1 MKKSSQNKSLTFLDK
16 TFWITESVD
25 NPKHVA
31 SLQLLEK
38 PADAQ
43 PDTCYVT
50 ALYEEVMQFD
60 KATSPFNCRVR
71 SFLKF
76 PVGLVP
82 VEKLDMH
89 YHVQLHVV
97 DDMSDREALDD
108 YIAKM
113 HEVMLDRDKPLWQF
127 HFIHDA
133 KSNVYGI
140 YVKVHHM
147 YGDGATLVRW
157 FQEGYLTEPSTDAFT
172 PIWAVKRRRAKRTKA
187 KLWRRF
193 ARGTW
198 SFLVASKD
206 LLVIFIRLF
215 FKLLLI
221 NRHYMPLPFS
231 GTKTVLT
238 GQVKSGR
245 AVATMDIDFN
255 RVRTLGKRTRASA
268 NEILL
273 CIFDIGIHRFL
284 QDYGH
289 TFNKAL
295 YTNMPIN
302 LRKPGEQSSGNKIA
316 IVPVK
321 LAHGQSDPYLRLRE
335 IISNHRIVK
344 NAAQHASPGAFSYYT
359 VIIQSYALIFEVLRI
374 SNLMKP
380 IANLLVSN
388 VPGPADTR
396 YLKDSR
402 LLSNYP
408 VSTMTPGGGVNITLM
423 TYAGTANIGFVCC
436 NKSIKSLQP
445 LAAYC
450 ADAFDLLEK
459 CVDDPTVNIDDIGEH
474 IAEMPVSIV
483 TDVLTHHD
491 ETTPNL
497 EGIQHVS
504 EQPVMNDPSSN
515 NKATG

>member
-1 MKKSSQNKSLTFLDK
+1 MKRRAAKKPLTFLDK

-38 PADAQ
+38 PAGVNSDS
-43 PDTCYVT
+43 CYVT
-50 ALYEEVMQFD
+50 DLYNEVFAFD
-60 KATSPFNCRVR
+60 KATSPFDCRVK
-71 SFLKF
+71 SVLGF
-76 PVGLVP
+76 PLGLVS
-82 VEKLDMH
+82 VKKLDMQ
-89 YHVQLHVV
+89 YHVQLHLI
-97 DDMSDREALDD
+97 DDMKDREALDD

-127 HFIHDA
+127 HFIHDG
-133 KSNVYGI
+133 KSDIYGI

-157 FQEGYLTEPSTDAFT
+157 FQEGYQTEPSDETFV
-172 PIWAVKRRRAKRTKA
+172 PIWAVKRKRNKRSKV
-187 KLWRRF
+187 KLWRQIL
-193 ARGTW
+193 RG
-198 SFLVASKD
+198 SLGFLVATKD
-206 LLVIFIRLF
+206 LLIIFIRLF
-215 FKLLLI
+215 FKLLFI

-245 AVATMDIDFN
+245 AVATMDIDFK
-255 RVRTLGKRTRASA
+255 RVQKLGKRTRASA

-321 LAHGQSDPYLRLRE
+321 LAHGQTDPYLRLRE
-335 IISNHRIVK
+335 IIGNHRIVK

-359 VIIQSYALIFEVLRI
+359 VIIQSFALIFEVLRI
-374 SNLMKP
+374 SDWMRP

-423 TYAGTANIGFVCC
+423 TYAGTANIGMVCC

-445 LAAYC
+445 LAVYC

-459 CVDDPTVNIDDIGEH
+459 CVDDPTVNIEDIGEH

-483 TDVLTHHD
+483 TDALSHHERFD
-491 ETTPNL
+491 
-497 EGIQHVS
+497 
-504 EQPVMNDPSSN
+504 
-515 NKATG
+515 TGVNQDAKVAQREAG